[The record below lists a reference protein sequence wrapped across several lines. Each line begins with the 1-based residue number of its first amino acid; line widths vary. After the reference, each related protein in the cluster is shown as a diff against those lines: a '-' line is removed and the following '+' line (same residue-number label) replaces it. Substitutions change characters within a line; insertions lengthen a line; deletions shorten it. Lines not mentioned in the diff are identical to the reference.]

1 MSKNVGSGD
10 LIPKRKKQKTG
21 RGHRWVRLSLNIY
34 KIGSY
39 TNLVCTDGKHDD
51 CEPRTSSTFS
61 QDPTLGGLDV
71 IKNSVAMNLR
81 FDGSMPGMAEK
92 LDNDR
97 CSMEGADL
105 MKMAVWLRDTTT

>member
-39 TNLVCTDGKHDD
+39 TNLVCTDSKHDH
-51 CEPRTSSTFS
+51 CEPRSSSTFS
-61 QDPTLGGLDV
+61 QDPTLGGHEA
-71 IKNSVAMNLR
+71 IKNGVAMNLR

-105 MKMAVWLRDTTT
+105 MKMALWLGDSTT